1 MNDELSGKVKE
12 IFLAAIELDS
22 VDQREAFLAQV
33 CKSDSAPAQQN

>member
-22 VDQREAFLAQV
+22 VDHVRRFWPRFARVIQALRR
-33 CKSDSAPAQQN
+33 QN